1 MKKIYN
7 SPVMLCV
14 ELRTVS
20 MMATSEYTTEQ
31 NVSTISR
38 GSNNDEI
45 DVKTI
50 SDKSLWDN
58 EW

>member
-20 MMATSEYTTEQ
+20 MMATSEYTEQ
-31 NVSTISR
+31 NVSTIDR